1 MSNLFLRS
9 AAVDKKLFSE
19 YVHDLHKNSIFTH
32 ESPPQPAYTPHA
44 CAVAALIIVCIFA
57 TA

>member
-9 AAVDKKLFSE
+9 AAVDKKVVFRI
-19 YVHDLHKNSIFTH
+19 HDLYKNSIFPH